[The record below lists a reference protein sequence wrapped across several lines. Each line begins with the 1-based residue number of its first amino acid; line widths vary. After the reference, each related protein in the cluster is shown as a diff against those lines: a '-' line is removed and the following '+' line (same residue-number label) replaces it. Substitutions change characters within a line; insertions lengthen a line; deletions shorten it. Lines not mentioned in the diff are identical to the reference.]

1 MSLEHNDKIVWV
13 DINKVKPNPDN
24 RNKHPDEQITEI
36 VKQIKYQGWR
46 WPIVVSNRSGLIAA
60 GHGRLLAARKM
71 DLTQVP
77 VIYQDFVDE
86 DQEIAFGVA
95 DNAIAKWAELDLAGI
110 NLDVSKL
117 GPDFDISLLGIKD
130 FEIDPADREGL
141 GDEDE
146 VPEKAPPRAKLGDV
160 FLLGE
165 HRLMCG
171 DSTSIESVTSLMNGE
186 KADLYLT
193 DCPYGVS
200 YESAGRRGKSNQ
212 HREIENDSKPLDE
225 MKTFWQSV
233 ATAALEN
240 CTDEASY
247 YWFAC
252 QGGDQMM
259 MMMMM
264 SLGDAGWAV
273 KHELIWLKDQMCF
286 GRADYHY
293 KHEPIIYGW
302 KRKGKHNWFGDRKQV
317 SVIEC
322 PRPKKSDLHPT
333 MKPIELLEHLLGNS
347 SKTGSKV
354 LDTFG
359 GSGSTLIACEKT
371 NRKCFMM
378 ELDPHYVDVIIAR
391 WEKYTGK
398 TAVKSESEDA
408 PAQDI
413 EPKKAKTKR
422 AK

>member
-1 MSLEHNDKIVWV
+1 LSLEHNDKIVWV
-13 DINKVKPNPDN
+13 DVKKLKPNPNN
-24 RNKHPDEQITEI
+24 RNKHPESQIDEI

-46 WPIVVSNRSGLIAA
+46 HAIVVSNQSGFIAA

-71 DLTQVP
+71 DLKKVP
-77 VIYQDFVDE
+77 VVYQDFTDAE
-86 DQEIAFGVA
+86 QEYAFGVA
-95 DNAIAKWAELDLAGI
+95 DNAIAARAELDLPAI
-110 NLDVSKL
+110 NFDVADL
-117 GPDFDISLLGIKD
+117 GPDFDISLLGIED
-130 FEIDPADREGL
+130 FVVEPADKYA
-141 GDEDE
+141 DQDADS
-146 VPEKAPPRAKLGDV
+146 VPENVKAVAKLGDIYQ
-160 FLLGE
+160 LGP

-171 DSTSIESVTSLMNGE
+171 DSTDHATVETLMAGE

-200 YESAGRRGKSNQ
+200 MEAREKSSSSWVNKDRV
-212 HREIENDSKPLDE
+212 HSKIENDDRPLSE
-225 MKTFWQSV
+225 MKIFWTEV
-233 ATAALEN
+233 ASAAIAN

-259 MMMMM
+259 MMMA
-264 SLGDAGWAV
+264 LGDAGWAV

-302 KRKGKHNWFGDRKQV
+302 KRKGKHNWFSDRKQT
-317 SVIEC
+317 SVLEFA
-322 PRPKKSDLHPT
+322 RPKKSDLHPT
-333 MKPIELLEHLLGNS
+333 MKPVELLEYLLGNS
-347 SKTGSKV
+347 SKSGHKV

-391 WEKYTGK
+391 WEKFTG
-398 TAVKSESEDA
+398 
-408 PAQDI
+408 Q
-413 EPKKAKTKR
+413 KAKKL
-422 AK
+422 